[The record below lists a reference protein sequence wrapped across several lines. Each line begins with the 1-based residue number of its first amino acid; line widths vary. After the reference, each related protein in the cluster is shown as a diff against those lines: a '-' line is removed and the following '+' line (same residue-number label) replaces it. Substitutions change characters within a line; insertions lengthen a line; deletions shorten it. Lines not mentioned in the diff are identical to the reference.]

1 MKLKNILFVVDN
13 IEKSKTFYRDLFGL
27 QIITDLGQNVILTE
41 GLVLQDK
48 KLWEKYV
55 EKNVNLGGNDAEL
68 YFEEND
74 MDGFLEKLENSDFEI
89 EFVNPCIEHD
99 WGQRVVRIYDP
110 DMHVIEVGETLEYVA
125 RRLLRAGMTVEQ
137 VAKKTQLPPSQV
149 EKIVWKYSSF
159 FR

>member
-27 QIITDLGQNVILTE
+27 QIITDFGENVILTE
-41 GLVLQDK
+41 GLVLQEK
-48 KLWEKYV
+48 KRWEKYV
-55 EKNVNLGGNDAEL
+55 EKSVNLGGNDAEL

-74 MDGFLEKLENSDFEI
+74 MDSFLEKLENSEFEI

-125 RRLLRAGMTVEQ
+125 RRLLKAGMTVEQ

-149 EKIVWKYSSF
+149 EKIMWK
-159 FR
+159 

>member
-1 MKLKNILFVVDN
+1 M
-13 IEKSKTFYRDLFGL
+13 EKS
-27 QIITDLGQNVILTE
+27 
-41 GLVLQDK
+41 
-48 KLWEKYV
+48 
-55 EKNVNLGGNDAEL
+55 VNLGGNDAEL

-74 MDGFLEKLENSDFEI
+74 MDSFLEKLENSEFEI

-125 RRLLRAGMTVEQ
+125 RRLLKAGMTVEQ

-149 EKIVWKYSSF
+149 EKIVWK
-159 FR
+159 